1 MLLCIVLLMVAGM
14 IEVNVFILLTCTALF
29 LFALQHRL
37 EQVSL
42 VNLVQTVC
50 ILLETE
56 VLS

>member
-1 MLLCIVLLMVAGM
+1 MVAGM
-14 IEVNVFILLTCTALF
+14 IEVNAFILLTCTALF